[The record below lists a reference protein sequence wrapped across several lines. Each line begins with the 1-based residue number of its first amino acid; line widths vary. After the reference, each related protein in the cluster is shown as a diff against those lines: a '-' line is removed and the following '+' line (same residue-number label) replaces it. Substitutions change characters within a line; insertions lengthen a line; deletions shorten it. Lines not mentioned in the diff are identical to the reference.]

1 MRVVNESCL
10 LGLAGADRR
19 DRVLETTP
27 GRRRL
32 DSWDSSEV
40 IDSIFGEAEEETRGL
55 RAVMTWGK
63 DCDRGVVSG
72 EGGGPRSD
80 RGCGIG

>member
-1 MRVVNESCL
+1 VRVVNESCL

-27 GRRRL
+27 GRR
-32 DSWDSSEV
+32 EV
-40 IDSIFGEAEEETRGL
+40 VESIFGEGEEATRGL